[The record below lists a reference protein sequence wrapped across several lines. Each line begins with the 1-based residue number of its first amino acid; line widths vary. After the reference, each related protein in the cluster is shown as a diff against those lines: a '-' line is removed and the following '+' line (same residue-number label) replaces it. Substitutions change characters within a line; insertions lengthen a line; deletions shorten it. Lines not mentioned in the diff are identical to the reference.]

1 MAKAKPKKPPVEDEA
16 QSRRFIETA
25 RALEDA
31 GELSPTA
38 GQRSF
43 EALLDKA
50 APPKRPQK

>member
-43 EALLDKA
+43 EALLSKA
-50 APPKRPQK
+50 APPKHRR